1 MYFCIF
7 VSSIKSAQKF
17 ALYRLALI
25 KINQYL
31 LIILLINNKLTQESN
46 EKKYICICSYLLTI
60 LFANAKLSRK
70 SNKIQKGK
78 Y

>member
-1 MYFCIF
+1 MCTN
-7 VSSIKSAQKF
+7 F

>member
-1 MYFCIF
+1 MYFCILVF
-7 VSSIKSAQKF
+7 SIKNAQKS

-46 EKKYICICSYLLTI
+46 EKKYIYMFIFI
-60 LFANAKLSRK
+60 NNLFVSAKLSRK

>member
-1 MYFCIF
+1 MYFCILVF
-7 VSSIKSAQKF
+7 SIKNAQKS

-31 LIILLINNKLTQESN
+31 LIILLTNNKLTQESN

-60 LFANAKLSRK
+60 YL
-70 SNKIQKGK
+70 
-78 Y
+78 

>member
-31 LIILLINNKLTQESN
+31 LIILLVNNKLTQESN